1 MPDLVKEVLAKE
13 GFDIVKAVYRCYEV
27 KIKELD
33 LERAPSTSTNL
44 GSGEALDANTQGVGK
59 G

>member
-1 MPDLVKEVLAKE
+1 MIEKE
-13 GFDIVKAVYRCYEV
+13 GFDIVSAAYRCFEV

-33 LERAPSTSTNL
+33 LERAPSTSANL
-44 GSGEALDANTQGVGK
+44 GSGKALDTHHTQGVGK